1 MKLVDISGTEKEHM
15 KAKINKLETKRTIIS
30 ETCIIGTSMSL
41 RRFTSLEY
49 SKG

>member
-1 MKLVDISGTEKEHM
+1 MKLVDISGTEREHM

-30 ETCIIGTSMSL
+30 ETYITGTSMSL